1 MIQMNNKEY
10 KFDKKQNRI
19 YSILAYISILIG
31 IIIFIPLIDLI
42 VNYISHLFNGSK
54 ITEHSN
60 YYYMFL
66 LIPLIIFII
75 NIFVMKKLKL
85 SNVKYYIFNLNKKIE
100 INKVGIDLKIIDN
113 REIELDNAIVKR
125 VKLNNR
131 KYRLLIYTKELFD
144 KKEFD
149 KTKKEAHKKY
159 NREFK
164 IAYQKDL
171 VLSGKYH
178 DEGGGRVNL
187 ILPKKMN
194 DRLDEYMSLHATGLG
209 TGIGSIYI
217 AVIDDMM
224 YVQPIKKFI
233 LFPVSVYYFGT
244 IKRVYKH
251 LNK

>member
-1 MIQMNNKEY
+1 MNNKEY

-19 YSILAYISILIG
+19 YSILVYINILIG
-31 IIIFIPLIDLI
+31 IIIFIPLIGLI
-42 VNYISHLFNGSK
+42 ANLISHLFNGSK

-60 YYYMFL
+60 YFYMFL

-85 SNVKYYIFNLNKKIE
+85 SNVKYYTFKLYKKIE

-113 REIELDNAIVKR
+113 REIELDNVVVRR

-164 IAYQKDL
+164 IAYQKNL
-171 VLSGKYH
+171 VLFGKYQY
-178 DEGGGRVNL
+178 EGGGRVNL

-194 DRLDEYMSLHATGLG
+194 DQLDEYMSLHATGLG

-217 AVIDDMM
+217 AVIDDVM
-224 YVQPIKKFI
+224 YVQPRKNFI
-233 LFPVSVYYFGT
+233 VFPLNVFYFGT
-244 IKRVYKH
+244 IKRVYKY
-251 LNK
+251 LNKQ

>member
-1 MIQMNNKEY
+1 MNNKEY

-19 YSILAYISILIG
+19 YSILAYINILIG

-42 VNYISHLFNGSK
+42 ANYISYFFNDTK
-54 ITEHSN
+54 ITEHST
-60 YYYMFL
+60 YFYIFL
-66 LIPLIIFII
+66 LILLIIFII
-75 NIFVMKKLKL
+75 DIFIMKKLKL
-85 SNVKYYIFNLNKKIE
+85 SNVNYYAFKLNKKIE

-113 REIELDNAIVKR
+113 REIELDNVVVKR

-164 IAYQKDL
+164 IAYQKNL
-171 VLSGKYH
+171 VLSGKYRS
-178 DEGGGRVNL
+178 EGGGRVNL

-194 DRLDEYMSLHATGLG
+194 DQLDEYMLLHATGLG

-217 AVIDDMM
+217 AVIDDVM

-233 LFPVSVYYFGT
+233 VFPLNIFYFGA
-244 IKRVYKH
+244 IKRVYKY
-251 LNK
+251 LNKQ